1 MEGGTRSLPRRANPS
16 ATGQSIGRNVLSG
29 LIGVYMMLA
38 LQFRGYLAPI
48 SVMLMIPTALIGA
61 VFGNMAP

>member
-1 MEGGTRSLPRRANPS
+1 VRNTES
-16 ATGQSIGRNVLSG
+16 AKTGQSIGRNVLSG

-38 LQFRGYLAPI
+38 LQLRGYLAPI